1 MQHEISAENSKN
13 ARFISVFKIRKK
25 KLKHGKTHV
34 CYACLLFFG
43 KTHIKDALV
52 HDSKGHIMN
61 SYILDLYLKI
71 VRKMTFSRQKIVELD
86 LYKNVKIN

>member
-1 MQHEISAENSKN
+1 MKFQQKNSKN

-25 KLKHGKTHV
+25 KLEHGKTHV
-34 CYACLLFFG
+34 CYAYLLFFG
-43 KTHIKDALV
+43 KTHVKDALV
-52 HDSKGHIMN
+52 HDSRGHIMN

-71 VRKMTFSRQKIVELD
+71 VTFSRQKIVELD